1 MFAVLV
7 PGLWLA
13 LAKVRIAWA
22 AKVARSGHVEDLR
35 RAVALDPEN
44 PELHRRLGLVLTY
57 MAIPPPIA
65 EGIDELRR
73 ATQLS
78 PARGQYWLD
87 LATACESISESSCA
101 DRAYQQ
107 AALLSPMAPR
117 FQWATANRDLRAGR
131 DDAALAGFRRLLMLD
146 PAYAPDTFRL
156 CLDVLHN
163 PERIFDA
170 VLPASRDPR
179 LRLTFVNFL
188 SQNGHLSLAH
198 QYWTETVAEGHSFP
212 VQLAV
217 PYLDCLLELGRGED
231 AASAWR
237 DLEQLGVVNAPKDT
251 GAQHNL
257 VYNGDF
263 DQPPLD
269 LGLDWRTKVA
279 PWVLVDFS
287 DAKAY
292 EGARCLRLDFT
303 VSSNDETM
311 PVYQFVPV
319 SPNQSYRLTAYV
331 RSDSLTSDSGPRLR
345 ILDPRCPS
353 CLSVLSDTTVG
364 TTPWHLV
371 TLEFSTGPTTH
382 LIHLSV
388 VRLKSRAYPTEI
400 TGSFWLDQ
408 VRLEPALSRAMRAG
422 GSESG
427 R

>member
-1 MFAVLV
+1 MFAVLAPV
-7 PGLWLA
+7 LWLA
-13 LAKVRIAWA
+13 LAKARIAWA
-22 AKVARSGHVEDLR
+22 TKVARTGRAEDLR
-35 RAVALDPEN
+35 RTLAFDPEN
-44 PELHRRLGLVLTY
+44 PELHRRLGLVLMY
-57 MAIPPPIA
+57 MAIPPRTA
-65 EGIDELRR
+65 EGVAELRR

-101 DRAYQQ
+101 DRAFEQ
-107 AALLSPMAPR
+107 AALLSPMTPR
-117 FQWATANRDLRAGR
+117 FQWARANRDLRAGR

-179 LRLTFVNFL
+179 LRLTYVNFL

-198 QYWTETVAEGHSFP
+198 QYWTKTVAEGHSFP

-217 PYLDCLLELGRGED
+217 PYLDRLLELGRGED
-231 AASAWR
+231 AASAWQ
-237 DLEQLGVVNAPKDT
+237 DLEKLGVVTAPKDP

-269 LGLDWRTKVA
+269 LGLDWRTTVT
-279 PWVLVDFS
+279 PSVLVDFS

-292 EGARCLRLDFT
+292 QGARCLRLDFT

-331 RSDSLTSDSGPRLR
+331 RSDNLTSDSGPRLR
-345 ILDPRCPS
+345 ILDPQCSS
-353 CLSVLSDTTVG
+353 CLNALSGTTVG
-364 TTPWHLV
+364 STAWHLV

-388 VRLKSRAYPTEI
+388 VRLKSRVYPTEI
-400 TGSFWLDQ
+400 TGSFWLDN
-408 VRLEPALSRAMRAG
+408 VRLEPATSTAMRAG